1 MKRPPVSTPI
11 AVFVVVA
18 GGVMTGC
25 TGGDSPASG
34 DTVGPQPPVPSVTI
48 PAERLTP
55 FCQAMIDLSDRL
67 ETDPPDDATALIVSV
82 YEDISDQVPVEIV
95 DDFDAVL
102 TALRDGSAASV
113 PVPVTSEA
121 TSDST
126 ADQASSPLATGD
138 EFFDEGYSPAD
149 DPATRLNDYV
159 DFTCRDSVNN
169 PGPPA
174 TQPLEDIRPTT
185 LPG

>member
-1 MKRPPVSTPI
+1 MKRPPVSTLI
-11 AVFVVVA
+11 AVLVVVA
-18 GGVMTGC
+18 FGVTIGC
-25 TGGDSPASG
+25 TGGDTPASG
-34 DTVGPQPPVPSVTI
+34 DTVEPQTQVPSVTI

-82 YEDISDQVPVEIV
+82 YEDISDEVPVEIL

-113 PVPVTSEA
+113 PVAVTSDA
-121 TSDST
+121 PSPST
-126 ADQASSPLATGD
+126 PDEGPSPVATGD
-138 EFFDEGYSPAD
+138 EFFDEGYSPD
-149 DPATRLNDYV
+149 EDPATRLNDYV
-159 DFTCRDSVNN
+159 DFACRDSVNN

-174 TQPLEDIRPTT
+174 TQPLEDIAPTT